1 MEQLTDT
8 TERLRLAVGQA
19 RLIADLLLSKA
30 DLQDVARDNFAYV
43 MQELTGRLERDLAGL
58 ERLLNQ
64 CRGCTTRNREVR
76 R

>member
-1 MEQLTDT
+1 MEQLTDA

-19 RLIADLLLSKA
+19 RLIADLLLTAA

-58 ERLLNQ
+58 ERQLGQ
-64 CRGCTTRNREVR
+64 CRGSTTRNREVR